1 MVFSSKVSLLV
12 DDLDTF
18 GGIAWSM
25 DETKIAYI
33 AEKLGPKEGS
43 AKYAHRPDW
52 GEGYTDKI
60 HPTLFVLE
68 LASKEIKMIEYQD
81 IVGEVIIFFI

>member
-1 MVFSSKVSLLV
+1 MP
-12 DDLDTF
+12 DTF
-18 GGIAWSM
+18 GGIAWST
-25 DETKIAYI
+25 DESKIAYI

-60 HPTLFVLE
+60 QPSLFVME
-68 LASKEIKMIEYQD
+68 LASKEVKIIEYQD
-81 IVGEVIIFFI
+81 IVGEVKPFHLVEISH